1 MSLINVAQ
9 LNINHHY
16 VINTNVSSTTTYKYF
31 VLNANEQ
38 AQKKIALYAEN
49 YLKQNCKLICLN
61 SCDSEGTDKILN

>member
-1 MSLINVAQ
+1 MSVVL
-9 LNINHHY
+9 
-16 VINTNVSSTTTYKYF
+16 TTYKYF

-61 SCDSEGTDKILN
+61 SCDSEGTDKTLTLLPFILTKHPK